1 MSWRR
6 PHGGVVWKLR
16 FYAMEEQKMR
26 EVGDLLRSEEQ
37 VVKGLDAMLVLHED
51 RWHDIYQLIWEEE
64 YTLSI
69 GFSDDSNEASD

>member
-6 PHGGVVWKLR
+6 PVGGTVWKLR
-16 FYAMEEQKMR
+16 FYATEEPERR
-26 EVGDLLRSEEQ
+26 EVDDLLSSKEQ
-37 VVKGLDAMLVLHED
+37 VVKGLDAILVLCED